1 MATIDEKDPHYRKM
15 KEDEERLRE
24 ELKVRQEK
32 LRKSMRVWDRME
44 RESKG
49 CELKSELSERSL
61 RGLSGEGQGGAF

>member
-1 MATIDEKDPHYRKM
+1 
-15 KEDEERLRE
+15 LRE
-24 ELKVRQEK
+24 ELKVRQVK